1 MCKTFKNQRYI
12 SSTHSMM
19 KPISVYKWEC
29 QKCVHKINTFGRA
42 RGRSSK
48 NWLSRHLVNRVI
60 HQHIKLYH
68 GGEAI
73 MVLLKKR
80 TASGEQTEKVEMFY

>member
-1 MCKTFKNQRYI
+1 
-12 SSTHSMM
+12 
-19 KPISVYKWEC
+19 
-29 QKCVHKINTFGRA
+29 
-42 RGRSSK
+42 
-48 NWLSRHLVNRVI
+48 LSRHLVNRVI

-80 TASGEQTEKVEMFY
+80 TTNGKQTEKVEMFY